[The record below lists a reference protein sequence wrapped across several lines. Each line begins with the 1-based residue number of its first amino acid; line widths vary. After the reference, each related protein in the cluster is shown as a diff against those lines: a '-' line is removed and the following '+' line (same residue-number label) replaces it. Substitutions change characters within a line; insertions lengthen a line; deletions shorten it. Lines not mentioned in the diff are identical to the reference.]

1 MIINSHIEKQLMAGR
16 ERDFIAAAEG
26 VRLAV
31 KASRR
36 PDAGAHRAG
45 RRPERGLRGC
55 GCSPASA
62 QAA

>member
-16 ERDFIAAAEG
+16 ERDSIAAAER
-26 VRLAV
+26 VRLA